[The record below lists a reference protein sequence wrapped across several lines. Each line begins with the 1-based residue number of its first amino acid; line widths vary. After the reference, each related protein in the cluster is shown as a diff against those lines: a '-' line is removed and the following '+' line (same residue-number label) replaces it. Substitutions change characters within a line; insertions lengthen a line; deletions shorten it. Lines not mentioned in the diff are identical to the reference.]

1 MHFSIRRSPKCY
13 TDKKK
18 KIATRGGGGGG
29 GVKAIMLY
37 LRKVSY
43 KSTKCQTKKIIL
55 DVLILTAFIQ

>member
-37 LRKVSY
+37 LRKVQNARPK
-43 KSTKCQTKKIIL
+43 KS
-55 DVLILTAFIQ
+55 FWMY